1 MNFRYL
7 AGHSLER
14 MLGQLTGAS
23 AHPSI
28 DHKGQMT
35 TANLD
40 LKQLQFITTSFA
52 CAASDVTLLAGDG
65 SSRMYYRIGKP
76 FGGYPSLV
84 VMKLT
89 GEDHEQL
96 RNDAYPFTKTHA
108 VLENQGFLVPKIVAK
123 DGPLGLIVLEDFGD
137 ETLHHH
143 LLALKSSD
151 REAKKAAYTRCF
163 KPLTGFLALGGSP
176 QDRWQQWRFDEKK
189 LGFEFDFFLEHYVKA
204 VHGHQVGKQV
214 GQSDRVAAERDRLCA
229 QLAAD
234 SHYFCHRDFHSKNIM
249 VPKGRHEFGIIDFQD
264 ARLGPASYDAVS
276 LFFDP
281 YAPLTLKE
289 RYELY
294 DEFCAHAQGQLSA
307 KTVNALKSL
316 KSAMILQR
324 LTKALGSFG
333 YLTLAKKRGDYLVH
347 EGPAL
352 SILLSLKELPSGYP
366 EIMAILAAIA
376 AGLAPPKARTA
387 P

>member
-1 MNFRYL
+1 
-7 AGHSLER
+7 
-14 MLGQLTGAS
+14 
-23 AHPSI
+23 
-28 DHKGQMT
+28 MT

-40 LKQLQFITTSFA
+40 SEQLTFITRSFA
-52 CAASDVTLLAGDG
+52 CEVSDVTHLAGDG
-65 SSRMYYRIGKP
+65 SSRQYYRIGKP
-76 FGGYPSLV
+76 FGAYPSLV

-89 GEDHEQL
+89 GEDHQQL
-96 RNDAYPFTKTHA
+96 KDDAYPFTKTHA
-108 VLENQGFLVPKIVAK
+108 VLASCGFSVPKIVAK

-137 ETLHHH
+137 ETLMDH
-143 LLALKSSD
+143 LCALNTGD

-163 KPLTGFLALGGSP
+163 KPLTGFLGLKGSP
-176 QDRWQQWRFDEKK
+176 ADRWQQWRFDEEK
-189 LGFEFDFFLEHYVKA
+189 LSFEFDFFLEHYVKA
-204 VHGHQVGKQV
+204 AHGVEL
-214 GQSDRVAAERDRLCA
+214 SDPGRAAKVAAERDRLCA
-229 QLAAD
+229 ELAAD

-249 VPKGRHEFGIIDFQD
+249 IQKSSPELGIIDFQD

-281 YAPLTLKE
+281 YAPLTIEE
-289 RYELY
+289 RHELY
-294 DEFCAHAQGQLSA
+294 DEFCAHAAGSLGA

-316 KSAMILQR
+316 KSPMILQR

-333 YLTLAKKRGDYLVH
+333 YLTLAKKRGDYLIH

-366 EIMAILAAIA
+366 EIMAILTAIA
-376 AGLAPPKARTA
+376 AGLERPLSRTA